1 MLAMPV
7 GNRARFFLGI
17 DVILTLLADVSRCVM
32 TAAKILHLVH
42 LHLLT
47 RVPAVEESEC
57 LYWTV
62 TKLHLTFD
70 LLKRGWI
77 FEDLHPLI

>member
-17 DVILTLLADVSRCVM
+17 HVTLTPLADVSRCVM
-32 TAAKILHLVH
+32 TVAKILHPVR

-57 LYWTV
+57 LY
-62 TKLHLTFD
+62 
-70 LLKRGWI
+70 
-77 FEDLHPLI
+77 